1 LLCLSFTRRLA
12 AGRGGVSLA
21 EYDWCF
27 LTAVTSGRKDL
38 PMRAWRTAQLVTA
51 AAAAV
56 ACVTAAG
63 PAVAAA
69 ARPSHH
75 APGFRVRVVLDGAK
89 LTHTFTPSGSATRK
103 AEPLS
108 SPDDITML
116 GGHLFAGFQNGV
128 GPQGEPSAD
137 GNTDSTVVEFS
148 TGGRV
153 LGKWDIK
160 GKCDGLT
167 ADPRAH
173 FVIAT
178 VNEDA
183 NSSLYTIRPGGLP
196 GTRVRH
202 YAYSKPLPHFGG
214 TDAISI
220 YQGAVLISAS
230 APGTTGKA
238 APQPGYPAVYVARF
252 HPARHQVSM
261 QPLFYDEATARVANA
276 GRSLGKRV
284 RLALVDPDSNEVVP
298 AAAPRFRGDFMLTS
312 QGDQEQIFVSP
323 GRARLALW
331 VLHLS
336 RSVDDTAWVR
346 TRSGRLFGSNT
357 AGGTVDVVTGPFR
370 RGEIFA
376 AVTPCDQNDAPAT
389 CPGPG
394 FPANYLGSLNPWT
407 GHLSRVPLRGPAFG
421 PQGMIF
427 VPAG

>member
-1 LLCLSFTRRLA
+1 
-12 AGRGGVSLA
+12 
-21 EYDWCF
+21 
-27 LTAVTSGRKDL
+27 
-38 PMRAWRTAQLVTA
+38 MRVRRTAQLVTA
-51 AAAAV
+51 AAAVV
-56 ACVTAAG
+56 ACVSAAG
-63 PAVAAA
+63 PALATVSRA
-69 ARPSHH
+69 ARPV
-75 APGFRVRVVLDGAK
+75 PRFRARVVLDGARLK
-89 LTHTFTPSGSATRK
+89 HTFTPAGTATRK
-103 AEPLS
+103 TEPLS

-137 GNTDSTVVEFS
+137 GNTDSTVVEF
-148 TGGRV
+148 TTAGRV
-153 LGKWDIK
+153 LGQWDIK

-183 NSSLYTIRPGGLP
+183 HSSLYTIRPGGTP
-196 GTRVRH
+196 GSRVRH

-214 TDAISI
+214 TDAISVDR
-220 YQGAVLISAS
+220 GTVLISAS
-230 APGTTGKA
+230 APGTTGKP

-261 QPLFYDEATARVANA
+261 QPLFYDEATARVANV
-276 GRSLGKRV
+276 GRNLGTRV

-298 AAAPRFRGDFMLTS
+298 AGAARFGGDFMLTS
-312 QGDQEQIFVSP
+312 QGDQEQIFVAR
-323 GRARLALW
+323 GRGGLALR

-370 RGEIFA
+370 RGEIFT

-389 CPGPG
+389 CPAPG
-394 FPANYLGSLNPWT
+394 FPANYLGTLNPWT
-407 GHLSRVPLRGPAFG
+407 GRLTRVALRGPAFG

>member
-1 LLCLSFTRRLA
+1 MTVRRTATLAVASAAALASLVLAGPALA
-12 AGRGGVSLA
+12 AGSH
-21 EYDWCF
+21 
-27 LTAVTSGRKDL
+27 
-38 PMRAWRTAQLVTA
+38 
-51 AAAAV
+51 
-56 ACVTAAG
+56 
-63 PAVAAA
+63 PA
-69 ARPSHH
+69 HH
-75 APGFRVRVVLDGAK
+75 ASPFRVRVILNGASLK
-89 LTHTFTPSGSATRK
+89 HTFIPSGSATAK
-103 AEPLS
+103 TEALS
-108 SPDDITML
+108 GPDDITML

-128 GPQGEPSAD
+128 GPQGQPSAD
-137 GNTDSTVVEFS
+137 GNTDSTVVEF
-148 TGGRV
+148 TPAGHV

-167 ADPRAH
+167 ADPRARL
-173 FVIAT
+173 VIAT

-183 NSSLYTIRPGGLP
+183 NSSLYTITPGGLP

-202 YAYSKPLPHFGG
+202 YHYSKPLPHFGG

-220 YQGAVLISAS
+220 YRGAVLISAS

-252 HPARHQVSM
+252 HPASHLVSM
-261 QPLFYDEATARVANA
+261 RPLFSDEATARVANA
-276 GRSLGKRV
+276 GPNLGRRV
-284 RLALVDPDSNEVVP
+284 RLELVDPDSNEVVP
-298 AAAPRFRGDFMLTS
+298 GAAPRFRGDFMLTS

-323 GRARLALW
+323 GRSGLRLW

-357 AGGTVDVVTGPFR
+357 GGGTVDVVTGPFR
-370 RGEIFA
+370 RAEIFA

-394 FPANYLGSLNPWT
+394 FPANYLGALNPWT

-427 VPAG
+427 VPAA